1 MNVIS
6 KIATYVLTYSQYKM
20 QYHTIPQ
27 ANIHTSRHTHAK
39 TLAHTPSRLHPHTR
53 MYTRMYADA
62 HIIL

>member
-6 KIATYVLTYSQYKM
+6 KIVLKYSQYKM

-27 ANIHTSRHTHAK
+27 QTYTQADIHMQIHS
-39 TLAHTPSRLHPHTR
+39 HTPSRLHPHTHTR